1 MGQVLAVI
9 SGKGGTGKTTVCA
22 AVAASLAAQGQRV
35 LCMDAD
41 IGLRNLD
48 ISLGMTELSSLS
60 FTDVLSGNYRLQDAT
75 PHPAIGGLFLL
86 TAPIRQRAEDI
97 SQGAFAALLGQ
108 VRQEFDWCLID
119 AAAGVGSGFQLAT
132 RGADQIL
139 VVANADPASLRD
151 AAYAA
156 GLLAPRFDSKM
167 HLVVNRVSPKLMS
180 RMAVTI
186 DDVMDGVG
194 LPLIGL
200 VPEDAS
206 VPLSAAEGIALPL
219 KSRRGASRA
228 CANIASRL
236 CGQRVRLMKLSWG
249 NR

>member
-22 AVAASLAAQGQRV
+22 AVAASLAAQGQKV

-48 ISLGMTELSSLS
+48 ISLGMTELSALS
-60 FTDVLSGNYRLQDAT
+60 FTDVLSGHYGLQDAT
-75 PHPAIGGLFLL
+75 PHPTIDGLFLL
-86 TAPIRQRAEDI
+86 TAPIRQRAEEIDFA
-97 SQGAFAALLGQ
+97 AFTALLGDI
-108 VRQEFDWCLID
+108 RQEFDWCLID
-119 AAAGVGSGFQLAT
+119 AAAGVGAGLQLAT
-132 RGADQIL
+132 CGADQIL

-180 RMAVTI
+180 RMALTI

-200 VPEDAS
+200 VPEDAN
-206 VPLSAAEGIALPL
+206 VLLSAAEGIALPR
-219 KSRRGASRA
+219 KTRRGASRA
-228 CANIASRL
+228 CFNIASRL
-236 CGQRVRLMKLSWG
+236 RGQRVRLMRFS
-249 NR
+249 